1 MATILTF
8 RTMMVRI
15 RYSNAASDNIF
26 MDQGIDTLEEV
37 ALLTGEGISDLM
49 KTIWRRGH
57 QIPDPDNDGDMIRAL
72 GHLISKLAEEN
83 FKLLSYFIRHS
94 VRVSI
99 TITLTEIK
107 RPIVISITDICD
119 EERKHTNPDTK
130 PSVLT
135 GNWSKTQDAI
145 REWIHHY

>member
-49 KTIWRRGH
+49 KTI
-57 QIPDPDNDGDMIRAL
+57 
-72 GHLISKLAEEN
+72 
-83 FKLLSYFIRHS
+83 
-94 VRVSI
+94 
-99 TITLTEIK
+99 
-107 RPIVISITDICD
+107 
-119 EERKHTNPDTK
+119 
-130 PSVLT
+130 
-135 GNWSKTQDAI
+135 
-145 REWIHHY
+145 